1 MSKSKKA
8 VIVASIFIVVG
19 VIIAFLSIAI
29 NGFTHN
35 YLSFTN
41 ILIIPLTDALYSLK
55 MPIVTG
61 FTATMNRIASP
72 IPANAAPSMKRAAVN
87 GIKRMFVKER

>member
-29 NGFTHN
+29 NGFHFPNGSVDLLGMKALPDYVKKQFRSQMIST
-35 YLSFTN
+35 
-41 ILIIPLTDALYSLK
+41 PLTSQAKHLPTS
-55 MPIVTG
+55 
-61 FTATMNRIASP
+61 
-72 IPANAAPSMKRAAVN
+72 
-87 GIKRMFVKER
+87 

>member
-29 NGFTHN
+29 NGFHFPN
-35 YLSFTN
+35 GSVDL
-41 ILIIPLTDALYSLK
+41 LGMKALPDY
-55 MPIVTG
+55 
-61 FTATMNRIASP
+61 
-72 IPANAAPSMKRAAVN
+72 
-87 GIKRMFVKER
+87 VK